1 MLRGLNMDRPLLL
14 SSALA
19 YAGRTHGATEVV
31 SSDSAGVTR
40 RLTWAEIDQRARWAA
55 RALGSLGVEDGQR
68 VATIAWNDHRHL
80 EAYYAAFGSGAC
92 LHTVNPRLFDD
103 QLAYIV
109 DHADDTVICFDPD
122 FAEMAQRLRERSP
135 RVRHWVALG
144 ADDAGVDGALVWDDL
159 VAASQGPYE
168 WPEFDERQGAALCY
182 TSGTTGNP
190 KGILYHHR
198 ALVLQA
204 MAVSMGDG
212 HGINS
217 TENALLAVPMFHVN
231 GWAVPFTAPLTGA
244 SLILPGP
251 DVAPTTLIDWINT
264 EQATW
269 SAGVPTVWLGVVQE
283 LERTGQ
289 TLESLRHVS
298 IGGSS
303 APLSLVRTLQDT
315 YGVEVSHVW
324 GMTEMTLGSSGTMPR
339 RIAALPRDQR
349 DEKQMKAGRE
359 TWGVDLKIV
368 DLDDNELPR
377 DGEAQGELLA
387 RGPWVA
393 GSYYTPQ
400 GREPAPDTH
409 TDDGWLR
416 TGDVA
421 TIDPDGWIQIVDR
434 IKDVIKSGGEWIS
447 SIELENAAVG
457 CAGVAEAAV
466 IGLPHPKW
474 QERPLLVVVRDT
486 GSAVTAD
493 QVRAHLEGEVAK
505 WWLPDEIVFVDDIP
519 HTGTGKIRKTAL
531 RDQFADHQLPG

>member
-1 MLRGLNMDRPLLL
+1 M
-14 SSALA
+14 
-19 YAGRTHGATEVV
+19 
-31 SSDSAGVTR
+31 
-40 RLTWAEIDQRARWAA
+40 
-55 RALGSLGVEDGQR
+55 
-68 VATIAWNDHRHL
+68 
-80 EAYYAAFGSGAC
+80 
-92 LHTVNPRLFDD
+92 
-103 QLAYIV
+103 
-109 DHADDTVICFDPD
+109 
-122 FAEMAQRLRERSP
+122 
-135 RVRHWVALG
+135 ALG

-159 VAASQGPYE
+159 VDANQGPYE
-168 WPEFDERQGAALCY
+168 WPEFDERQAATLCY

-198 ALVLQA
+198 ALILQA
-204 MAVSMGDG
+204 MVVSMGDG

-231 GWAVPFTAPLTGA
+231 GWAVPFAAPLTGA

-251 DVAPTTLIDWINT
+251 DLAPTTLIDWINT
-264 EQATW
+264 EEATW

-289 TLESLRHVS
+289 TLQSLRHVS

-303 APLSLVRTLQDT
+303 APLSLVRKLQDT

-339 RIAALPRDQR
+339 RIAALPQDQR

-359 TWGVDLKIV
+359 AWGVDLKIV

-377 DGEAQGELLA
+377 DGQAQGELLA

-393 GSYYTPQ
+393 GSYYTPE
-400 GREPAPDTH
+400 GREPAHATH

-416 TGDVA
+416 PGA
-421 TIDPDGWIQIVDR
+421 LAPIDPDGWIQIGDR

-447 SIELENAAVG
+447 AIGLENAAIG
-457 CAGVAEAAV
+457 CAGIAEAAV

-474 QERPLLVVVRDT
+474 QERPLLVVVAEPDSSVT
-486 GSAVTAD
+486 VDAVRT
-493 QVRAHLEGEVAK
+493 HLEGEVAK
-505 WWLPDEIVFVDDIP
+505 WWLPDDIVFVEDIP

-531 RDQFADHQLPG
+531 RDRFADHRLPG